1 MQQLQPEP
9 RRLPLRLRLPG
20 PELVLEPLREPLPE
34 QAPVLPPEQA
44 PVLPPEPLPEL
55 ALEPLLG
62 PLRRQPPRQPLPP
75 TLPPTPS
82 RILFPRWDR

>member
-20 PELVLEPLREPLPE
+20 PELVLEPLREPL
-34 QAPVLPPEQA
+34 PEQA

>member
-55 ALEPLLG
+55 ALEPLPELA
-62 PLRRQPPRQPLPP
+62 PVLLRVLLRSTLSVSSSLPPR
-75 TLPPTPS
+75 
-82 RILFPRWDR
+82 R